1 MDLREKKTKRSI
13 KNAFIELRAHKPLE
27 RITIK
32 ELTERAEISK
42 ATFYLHYH
50 DIYDLSDHLQK
61 EVIQDVLNGLE
72 QPELLLKDSTAF
84 TAALFQA
91 FYTRQT
97 LIDILFS
104 GSQSAVLPLNIEKE
118 LKKYIFERIPSSRQD
133 AQLNILLTYQILGSY
148 HVYQQYHK
156 EYSIDFIMNV
166 ISDATKIPYQ
176 KLFQEN
182 TIF

>member
-27 RITIK
+27 RITVK
-32 ELTERAEISK
+32 ELVEKAEISK

-84 TAALFQA
+84 TAALFHA
-91 FYTRQT
+91 FHTRQT

-104 GSQSAVLPLNIEKE
+104 GSQSAVLPMNVEQE
-118 LKKYIFERIPSSRQD
+118 LKKYIFEHIPSAREN
-133 AQLNILLTYQILGSY
+133 AQFHILLTYQILGGF

-156 EYSIDFIMNV
+156 KYDIDFIMNV
-166 ISDATKIPYQ
+166 LSDATKIPYQ
-176 KLFQEN
+176 KAFDQE
-182 TIF
+182 TI